1 MGIQHQD
8 QDRKQHRHT
17 CVLLYCCEE
26 KYFFL
31 RFFWYLF
38 SFWSIK
44 ISCFSFL
51 MLRKQRFCMKL
62 TELSNMLF
70 HPLEEI
76 LTWQFGWKASYFC
89 EKNNIFQIFRE
100 INSHKLASQQ
110 ADDFREIDVWA
121 GNRLQTQLRQ
131 NIQLP
136 QASLETDT
144 VCFRYS
150 YFQIN

>member
-1 MGIQHQD
+1 
-8 QDRKQHRHT
+8 
-17 CVLLYCCEE
+17 
-26 KYFFL
+26 
-31 RFFWYLF
+31 
-38 SFWSIK
+38 
-44 ISCFSFL
+44 
-51 MLRKQRFCMKL
+51 
-62 TELSNMLF
+62 MLF
-70 HPLEEI
+70 RPLEEI
-76 LTWQFGWKASYFC
+76 LTWQLAEKLHIFV
-89 EKNNIFQIFRE
+89 KNNIFQIFRE

-136 QASLETDT
+136 QDSLETDT

>member
-1 MGIQHQD
+1 MRALHFLWREHLVVIIPYDIPH
-8 QDRKQHRHT
+8 HT
-17 CVLLYCCEE
+17 EGPNPPTIRGRGSNWNIHLDNGNPTPGPGSQTTSPTCIVV
-26 KYFFL
+26 KKNIVFL

-89 EKNNIFQIFRE
+89 EKQYFPNIPW
-100 INSHKLASQQ
+100 N
-110 ADDFREIDVWA
+110 
-121 GNRLQTQLRQ
+121 
-131 NIQLP
+131 
-136 QASLETDT
+136 
-144 VCFRYS
+144 
-150 YFQIN
+150 